1 LPAPRLCAAEKA
13 PIFAVMVQTY
23 SDPPERLARDSRY
36 RILQSALGDLVLR
49 PWFDWVALNSVAR
62 GYFPLSR
69 AWAAAMASGG
79 ELARFRAELQIADL
93 PRAFAQPALILV
105 QNRRATYEAAAAA
118 WQSAFFGAAAPGAT
132 VLVEAERLRQETA
145 HQLMLTRFAFLPLR
159 RRLPAVRWEVASP
172 EEVEAA
178 HGARLAAPEAAFP
191 AAPATGEVE
200 ASRPVLSAYGREY
213 WLRYPAPVAGDTA
226 WARVIEPERA
236 KDPPTLI
243 FLHGIAME
251 NEMWRGSADLASELA
266 LQGIRVVK
274 PEGPWHGRRRKEGW
288 YGGEPAIGLGPKGF
302 LDLFRYWIA
311 EVSTLVSWAR
321 RHGDAPVALG
331 GVSLGALN
339 AQRAAVAANYWP
351 ARCRPDAL
359 MLVATS
365 GAVMGVAHTGSLAN
379 AVNLAPQ
386 IEAAG
391 WSAESLSRWL
401 PLLEPQEAP
410 VMAPE
415 RIVMVLGHADDVTPS
430 AGGKALARRWQVP
443 AANVFARHQGHFS
456 VSLGVLRDRAPLERL
471 KDIFAD
477 LR

>member
-1 LPAPRLCAAEKA
+1 ML
-13 PIFAVMVQTY
+13 T
-23 SDPPERLARDSRY
+23 
-36 RILQSALGDLVLR
+36 
-49 PWFDWVALNSVAR
+49 
-62 GYFPLSR
+62 
-69 AWAAAMASGG
+69 
-79 ELARFRAELQIADL
+79 
-93 PRAFAQPALILV
+93 LV
-105 QNRRATYEAAAAA
+105 QNRNATYRAAEAA
-118 WQSAFFGAAAPGAT
+118 WRNAFFGEADPGESA
-132 VLVEAERLRQETA
+132 LVEAERLRQEAA

-172 EEVEAA
+172 QAVEAV
-178 HGARLAAPEAAFP
+178 HGTRLAGSEAAYP
-191 AAPATGEVE
+191 APAQPEIEV
-200 ASRPVLSAYGREY
+200 SRPVLSAYGREY

-226 WARVIEPERA
+226 WARVVEPEHV
-236 KDPPTLI
+236 KNPPTLI

-251 NEMWRGSADLASELA
+251 NEMWRGSTDMASELA
-266 LQGIRVVK
+266 LQGIRVIK
-274 PEGPWHGRRRKEGW
+274 PEGPWHGRRRCAGW

-302 LDLFRYWIA
+302 LDFFQYWIA
-311 EVSTLVSWAR
+311 EVSVLVAWAKAR
-321 RHGDAPVALG
+321 GGASVALG

-351 ARCRPDAL
+351 MNCRPDAL

-365 GAVMGVAHTGSLAN
+365 GAMMGVAHSGSLAN

-391 WSAESLSRWL
+391 WSAEELTRWL

-456 VSLGVLRDRAPLERL
+456 VSLGMLRDRAPLERL
-471 KDIFAD
+471 KEIFAQ